1 MPKRDHQPHKL
12 HAVSL
17 AKLPNGEHADGGNLY
32 LRVRDNSRTWLV
44 RYTSPTGKRTRMGLG
59 SLDRVSLAEARHKA
73 REIVATLS
81 DPINPV
87 DPIVKRQA
95 QRAEVR
101 LANAK
106 RMTFK
111 QCAEA
116 LIEVKEKAWSN
127 AKHAN
132 QWRSTMT
139 THVYPLLGDLP
150 VDAID
155 TPLIVKCLSSI
166 WLKTNETARRVQGRI
181 AATIDWATAHGFRQ
195 GDNPARWQ
203 GHLDKLLADP
213 TKVQKRGHHAALPYA
228 QMGSF
233 MKTLRKCEG
242 IGARALEFAILTA
255 ARSGEVRG
263 ATWSEIDLQQG
274 IWTAPA
280 ERMKARK
287 EHRVPL
293 SPQAINL
300 LKSLPQ
306 IEGCEYVF
314 PSRKNEKAISDMTLT
329 AVLRRLKRHDITVH
343 GFRSTFRDWAAECT
357 NFSRDVAEMALAH
370 SIPNAVEAA
379 YRRGDLF
386 LKRQMLMREWATF
399 CDKEN
404 VSPAQVLPLVKEAK
418 HAY

>member
-32 LRVRDNSRTWLV
+32 LRIRDNSRTWLV

-203 GHLDKLLADP
+203 GHLCKSVGTMPPCP
-213 TKVQKRGHHAALPYA
+213 TR
-228 QMGSF
+228 
-233 MKTLRKCEG
+233 
-242 IGARALEFAILTA
+242 
-255 ARSGEVRG
+255 
-263 ATWSEIDLQQG
+263 
-274 IWTAPA
+274 IW
-280 ERMKARK
+280 
-287 EHRVPL
+287 
-293 SPQAINL
+293 
-300 LKSLPQ
+300 
-306 IEGCEYVF
+306 
-314 PSRKNEKAISDMTLT
+314 
-329 AVLRRLKRHDITVH
+329 AV
-343 GFRSTFRDWAAECT
+343 S
-357 NFSRDVAEMALAH
+357 
-370 SIPNAVEAA
+370 
-379 YRRGDLF
+379 
-386 LKRQMLMREWATF
+386 
-399 CDKEN
+399 
-404 VSPAQVLPLVKEAK
+404 
-418 HAY
+418 